1 VGFQQSRGQASLCP
15 YGRTGL
21 NKKSRFSAAGAADNQ
36 HVFIPRRFRV
46 LGAAV
51 HGKPFRLRQQHVV
64 VKVRVNI
71 GFNIFCV
78 AP

>member
-1 VGFQQSRGQASLCP
+1 MGFQQLRRQASLCP

-21 NKKSRFSAAGAADNQ
+21 QKKASFAAAGAADNQ
-36 HVFIPRRFRV
+36 YIFVPGGLRV

-51 HGKPFRLRQQHVV
+51 HGKPFRLRQDNVV
-64 VKVRVNI
+64 LKFGGNI
-71 GFNIFCV
+71 GRDVLGV